1 MLFKEFFFVI
11 VVLVKE
17 SLLEKNN
24 ILLNLIFY
32 LKKICEAVFITALS
46 IALYIKKNTSNYL
59 LLIDFLKMGRVI

>member
-24 ILLNLIFY
+24 ILLNLVFY

-46 IALYIKKNTSNYL
+46 IALY
-59 LLIDFLKMGRVI
+59 